1 MQVVQPRLVRTH
13 KSLTAAPEVST
24 DTNHVRLNHGDESR
38 SLQFCFGFANMPRPK
53 AEVMLSKR
61 SSLSQRDRRQTK
73 LSQTT
78 WNFPKSACKP
88 FFFFLT
94 HNQTP
99 AKTTGT
105 CGHLFQKQ
113 DVGEFDA

>member
-1 MQVVQPRLVRTH
+1 MGTRAGVYSFVFR
-13 KSLTAAPEVST
+13 
-24 DTNHVRLNHGDESR
+24 
-38 SLQFCFGFANMPRPK
+38 FANMPRPK

-73 LSQTT
+73 QSLNQRGIFPNPFANLS
-78 WNFPKSACKP
+78 
-88 FFFFLT
+88 FFFLT